1 MQKIAEQGFLKKPRK
16 YLISSYF
23 GEEIFINTRMAK
35 FYLEL
40 GLKIT
45 RIQEFIQFFP
55 MKCFD
60 ELSQEIVQNRRLGDI
75 DPDKK
80 VLAMTSKLC
89 VNSLYSTV
97 ERDSAVSG
105 Y

>member
-1 MQKIAEQGFLKKPRK
+1 MQKIADKQGFLKKTRK

-23 GEEIFINTRMAK
+23 GEEILINTRMAK
-35 FYLEL
+35 FYLES

-60 ELSQEIVQNRRLGDI
+60 ELSHEIVQNRRLGDI
-75 DPDKK
+75 DLDKK

-89 VNSLYSTV
+89 GNSLC
-97 ERDSAVSG
+97 SATPLN
-105 Y
+105 